1 MGLLLCATLYLN
13 LSMLELE
20 FYLQTFLS
28 IRLDGSTLSDKVLF
42 LRDLIDV
49 FVSGRC
55 EIDLSR
61 RKSHQ
66 SSEISRF
73 NGSNSW
79 R

>member
-1 MGLLLCATLYLN
+1 MRN
-13 LSMLELE
+13 FIFE
-20 FYLQTFLS
+20 FEYVGARVLFPD
-28 IRLDGSTLSDKVLF
+28 IFVGKVRRFKTLSDKVLF